1 MTPFNFDTEQ
11 ESKRQLKR
19 LGGDTAAQKV
29 LVTNMET
36 LLEEALNDL
45 SNGAPSPDAWT
56 PGELG
61 SMMMDAADK
70 IEKALELLAEVGQK
84 LDNG

>member
-11 ESKRQLKR
+11 ESQRQLKR
-19 LGGDTAAQKV
+19 LSGDAAAQKV

-45 SNGAPSPDAWT
+45 SDGSVPDAWT

-84 LDNG
+84 LDNA

>member
-1 MTPFNFDTEQ
+1 MLGHFTRLEQAMTNPH
-11 ESKRQLKR
+11 
-19 LGGDTAAQKV
+19 KV

-45 SNGAPSPDAWT
+45 SDGSIPDAWT

-61 SMMMDAADK
+61 SMMMDASDK

-84 LDNG
+84 LDNA